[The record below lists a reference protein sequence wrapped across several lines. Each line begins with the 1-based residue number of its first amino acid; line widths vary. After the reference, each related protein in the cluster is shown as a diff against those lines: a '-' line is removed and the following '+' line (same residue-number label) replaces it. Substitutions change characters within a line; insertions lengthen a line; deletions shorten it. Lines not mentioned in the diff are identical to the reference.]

1 MTNLGHVFWENMLKN
16 SSPQV
21 FYERR
26 YIIIIIIM
34 FSSYIPCLL
43 PRRSPVTTDSGANG
57 GKSTSVLSTWITM
70 DLAVI
75 IYVCNMYI
83 YIINI
88 YICVYICEIHL
99 CIFLY
104 YICIVDTAL
113 KNKCTYVY
121 IYMYNCSSKLYLLST
136 AIRIYL
142 LSHHAY
148 SFFRHFVEHPNM
160 PC

>member
-1 MTNLGHVFWENMLKN
+1 MTSLPSFCLLPMSIDHSSYRVISMTNLGHVFWENMLKN

-21 FYERR
+21 FYESR

-88 YICVYICEIHL
+88 YI
-99 CIFLY
+99 
-104 YICIVDTAL
+104 
-113 KNKCTYVY
+113 YVY
-121 IYMYNCSSKLYLLST
+121 IYVKY
-136 AIRIYL
+136 IYV
-142 LSHHAY
+142 Y
-148 SFFRHFVEHPNM
+148 SYITYV
-160 PC
+160 

>member
-1 MTNLGHVFWENMLKN
+1 MTSLPSFCLLPMSIDHSSYRVISMTILGHVFWENMLKN

-83 YIINI
+83 YIYMYKYI
-88 YICVYICEIHL
+88 YICVYI
-99 CIFLY
+99 Y
-104 YICIVDTAL
+104 VKYIYVYSYI
-113 KNKCTYVY
+113 TYV
-121 IYMYNCSSKLYLLST
+121 
-136 AIRIYL
+136 
-142 LSHHAY
+142 
-148 SFFRHFVEHPNM
+148 
-160 PC
+160 